1 MGQLNNLFV
10 SSSYQGL
17 LKMTNSANGLT
28 STLQTVQTGDGDNS
42 PLQMS
47 FTQVNISGSFTV
59 NGASINGSSGTSG
72 TSGRGF
78 IYEGN
83 WTGTT
88 TYQIDD
94 VVFFNSNSY
103 VAIADNTNKIPSIEP
118 AFWGLFAQAG
128 SNGTSG
134 SNGSS
139 GTSGSNGSSGTSG
152 SSGSN
157 GSSGTSGSSG
167 SDGSSGTSGSSGS
180 SGTAGSSG
188 TSGSDGSSGT
198 SGSNGS
204 SGTSGSDGLVGSNG
218 SSGTSGTSGTDGSS
232 GTSGITPDTSQFI
245 TTGSISTTQQ
255 ITGSLILDNTIFS
268 GSIIGGVV
276 NGGLIK
282 IQTEANKSGSVQF
295 NITGSNP
302 ISQSNIVMG
311 QGGPSLPTVTGS
323 VIISGSNNIIFNG
336 YRNSSLG
343 QGSYGYIGGSQNI
356 VWTVPTL
363 NTSSLISPIVNFN
376 QLNGALSLNFTTSSL
391 PVPSITNNNII
402 GNSIINHQSGSANV
416 NANIIGGGGV
426 VSNANTTTL
435 SANNAILGNVFGN
448 AATTLNQASSSI
460 QYFQNVGGGVT
471 VQNNYSSS
479 VSTAVNNINVNNN
492 TFGGT
497 GNIITVSG
505 SNSANRRQFNS
516 NTILGIANR
525 VNSDY
530 STSTAGH
537 LTSTALIGQDL
548 IVSAS
553 NTSTT
558 VGGTVIVGRFNATG
572 SLQES
577 SADAVFVVGTGT
589 GAGSRRNAIHID
601 STNNTRITGSVLIS
615 GSVTITGSL
624 DAASITGSLQGTA
637 SFATSA
643 SFATT
648 SSFAT
653 NFNKTGLITTGS
665 NTPGVLFS
673 QVISGSL
680 RITGSIFNRGAGNS
694 DNNLAYGED
703 ALFVNTTVG
712 GGGYNNTALGYRT
725 LYANTTGQQN
735 TAIGANTMLEN
746 VSGSNNVGIGDNA
759 LRNNRASFNLAI
771 GTATLNQNTIGAGN
785 VAIGNNSMTN
795 NVSGS
800 SNLAIGASA
809 LAQNRSNN
817 NTAIGSEALSNNTIG
832 SFNTAIGKQAMSN
845 NISGA
850 FNIVIGNEA
859 GQNIQGGS
867 NVGIGYAS
875 IKSATGGNNVGIGTE
890 ALKNAGNSNIGIGNQ
905 AGFNET
911 GSGNFYIAN
920 QNYGSTIADRS
931 GSLMYGKMDGTTAN
945 QTLQINAGQV
955 RLPLIPNATGSY
967 FVMQD
972 ATGSLSYATTQ
983 QAILSAFAAGAF
995 YSTGSVTTTANV
1007 SGSFVY
1013 DTTID
1018 SQGVTRSGSQLIVS
1032 RTGLYNIQFSTQID
1046 NGSGA
1051 ADVAIW
1057 LKKNGTNVT
1066 DTATGFVEKIRTDAE
1081 NISDGKIKRLQEN
1094 ARSLALTAWEYTE
1107 EYIVLNALVY
1117 PLYYANRQ
1125 KHIYAP
1131 KFNSVNRTNYGRN
1144 ITGRNYTDTI
1154 HRIV

>member
-1 MGQLNNLFV
+1 
-10 SSSYQGL
+10 
-17 LKMTNSANGLT
+17 
-28 STLQTVQTGDGDNS
+28 
-42 PLQMS
+42 MS
-47 FTQVNISGSFTV
+47 LTQVNISGSLLV
-59 NGASINGSSGTSG
+59 NNIPVGTGSSGTSG
-72 TSGRGF
+72 TSGTSGSSGTAGSSGTSGSSGIGF
-78 IYEGN
+78 DY
-83 WTGTT
+83 TGEWYVNTS
-88 TYQIDD
+88 YQVND
-94 VVFFNSNSY
+94 VVTYDGQSY
-103 VAIADNTNKIPSIEP
+103 VALIDNVAKQPSIWP
-118 AFWGLFAQAG
+118 SVWQVFSAAG
-128 SNGTSG
+128 SSGTSGTSGTSGSSGSSGTSG

-188 TSGSDGSSGT
+188 TSGSNGSSGT

-218 SSGTSGTSGTDGSS
+218 SSGTSGSDGSS
-232 GTSGITPDTSQFI
+232 GTSGSSGVSPSVVGFI
-245 TTGSISTTQQ
+245 TTGSISTTQA
-255 ITGSLILDNTIFS
+255 ITGSLILPDTIIS
-268 GSIIGGVV
+268 GALIGGVV
-276 NGGLIK
+276 NNGLID
-282 IQTEANKSGSVQF
+282 IFSEAFNSGSVKL
-295 NITGSNP
+295 NISSSAP
-302 ISQSNIVMG
+302 ISQSNVIFG
-311 QGGPSLPTVTGS
+311 SATGPAAANLTGS
-323 VIISGSNNIIFNG
+323 IVISGSNNILLNSLRPNVVGFN
-336 YRNSSLG
+336 
-343 QGSYGYIGGSQNI
+343 GYIGGNNNI
-356 VWTVPTL
+356 VSNIPILGTASLVSPTM
-363 NTSSLISPIVNFN
+363 NNN
-376 QLNGALSLNFTTSSL
+376 QLNGALNLLFIATGAM
-391 PVPSITNNNII
+391 VAPSITNNLLYNQV
-402 GNSIINHQSGSANV
+402 IINHNSGSV
-416 NANIIGGGGV
+416 N
-426 VSNANTTTL
+426 L
-435 SANNAILGNVFGN
+435 ANNAIIGSINSVANTTGLGSASLIANNFVN
-448 AATTLNQASSSI
+448 LATTLSHNSSSI
-460 QYFQNVGGGVT
+460 AYQGNIGGGIT
-471 VQNNYSSS
+471 ITNSYSSS
-479 VSTAVNNINVNNN
+479 VSTAVNNVNVNNN
-492 TFGGT
+492 LFLGT
-497 GNIITVSG
+497 ANTLTISG
-505 SNSANRRQFNS
+505 SNSGTRRVFNHNAIIGIGNRINS
-516 NTILGIANR
+516 EHSASVFTG
-525 VNSDY
+525 
-530 STSTAGH
+530 GH
-537 LTSTALIGQDL
+537 LIASSLIGLEL

-553 NTSTT
+553 HTSVTQ
-558 VGGTVIVGRFNATG
+558 GGTVIVGRNNATG

-577 SADAVFVVGTGT
+577 SQDTVFVVGNGT
-589 GAGSRRNAIHID
+589 GAANRRNALRID
-601 STNNTRITGSVLIS
+601 NNGNSNFTGSVNIS
-615 GSVTITGSL
+615 GSLTLNGASVGPSDRNGLITTGSIGQTQSITGSL
-624 DAASITGSLQGTA
+624 NAASITGSLEGTA
-637 SFATSA
+637 SFATSSSFATSA

-680 RITGSIFNRGAGNS
+680 QITGSIFNRGSGNS
-694 DNNLAYGED
+694 DNNLAYGEQ

-725 LYANTTGQQN
+725 LYNNTTGQQN

-759 LRNNRASFNLAI
+759 LRNNLASTNLAI
-771 GTATLNQNTIGAGN
+771 GTATLFNNTIGQGN
-785 VAIGNNSMTN
+785 TAIGVNAMTN

-800 SNLAIGASA
+800 GNLAIGAQA
-809 LAQNRSNN
+809 LSQNRSNN
-817 NTAIGSEALSNNTIG
+817 NTAIGAEALNNNTIG
-832 SFNTAIGKQAMSN
+832 TFNTAIGNQALGN

-875 IKSATGGNNVGIGTE
+875 IKSATGGNNVGIGNE
-890 ALKNAGNSNIGIGNQ
+890 ALKNAGGSNIGIGNQ

-931 GSLMYGKMDGTTAN
+931 GSLMYGKMDNTTAN

-955 RLPLIPNATGSY
+955 RVPLIPNATGSY

-1018 SQGVTRSGSQLIVS
+1018 SQGVTRSGSQLTVS

-1057 LKKNGTNVT
+1057 LKKNGSNIA
-1066 DTATGFVEKIRTDAE
+1066 DTATVLTVPSNSKDV
-1081 NISDGKIKRLQEN
+1081 
-1094 ARSLALTAWEYTE
+1094 LALNLWDNATAGD
-1107 EYIVLNALVY
+1107 
-1117 PLYYANRQ
+1117 YYELTYQ
-1125 KHIYAP
+1125 S
-1131 KFNSVNRTNYGRN
+1131 NSSSTSFATIAASGN
-1144 ITGRNYTDTI
+1144 IPRSPGIITTI
-1154 HRIV
+1154 NQIR